1 MKKIPKQQPFQVPEN
16 YFEEL
21 PEKIMARANR
31 PKPSRNWTWAAA
43 AVVLLGVG
51 LWQAGE
57 FNTTTSTPI
66 TNEEEALLYIESEQ
80 WNAEDVLSLSDN
92 PNELLDQIIEEELAK
107 SEPLWT
113 EEETWF

>member
-1 MKKIPKQQPFQVPEN
+1 MQKIPKQQPFQVPEN

-21 PEKIMARANR
+21 PEKILAKARR
-31 PKPSRNWTWAAA
+31 PKAKLTWTWAAA

-51 LWQAGE
+51 VWQARE
-57 FNTTTSTPI
+57 FNTDTSIPMTAD
-66 TNEEEALLYIESEQ
+66 EEALLYIESEQ
-80 WNAEDVLSLSDN
+80 WSTEDVLSLSED
-92 PNELLDQIIEEELAK
+92 PNALLDQIIEEELAK

>member
-1 MKKIPKQQPFQVPEN
+1 MQKIPKQQPFQVPEN

-31 PKPSRNWTWAAA
+31 PKPSLIWTWVAA

-51 LWQAGE
+51 LWQTGE
-57 FNTTTSTPI
+57 VNPTRFIPI
-66 TNEEEALLYIESEQ
+66 TPDEEALLYINSEQ
-80 WNAEDVLSLSDN
+80 WNTEDVLSLSDN

>member
-1 MKKIPKQQPFQVPEN
+1 MQKIPKQQPFQVPEN

-21 PEKIMARANR
+21 PEKIMARASR
-31 PKPSRNWTWAAA
+31 PKPSLTWTWAAA
-43 AVVLLGVG
+43 AVLLLGVG

-57 FNTTTSTPI
+57 FNANPTTLI
-66 TNEEEALLYIESEQ
+66 NADEEALLYIDSEQ

>member
-1 MKKIPKQQPFQVPEN
+1 MQKIPKQQPFQVPEN

-21 PEKIMARANR
+21 PEKIMTRASR

-43 AVVLLGVG
+43 AAVLLGVG

-57 FNTTTSTPI
+57 LNTNPSTMI
-66 TNEEEALLYIESEQ
+66 SADEEALLYIESEQ
-80 WNAEDVLSLSDN
+80 WNTEDVLSLSDN